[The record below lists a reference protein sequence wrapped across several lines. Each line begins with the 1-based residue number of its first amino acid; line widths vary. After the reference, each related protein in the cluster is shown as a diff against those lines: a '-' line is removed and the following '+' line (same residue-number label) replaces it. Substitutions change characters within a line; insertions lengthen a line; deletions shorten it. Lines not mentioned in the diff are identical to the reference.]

1 MWVRAGTTAACPAM
15 YSLAPHPSPPWSVSL
30 PLLTE
35 RIVAPG
41 NCRHP
46 VSPPGAT
53 EYDPDTRAL
62 PGWIT
67 TVALSTAC
75 ARVTSLNLTSPV
87 GGVAK
92 ATAMERAVA
101 KTTTVA
107 TIEVLRMVVP
117 PDYEMQCCGLRH

>member
-1 MWVRAGTTAACPAM
+1 V
-15 YSLAPHPSPPWSVSL
+15 
-30 PLLTE
+30 
-35 RIVAPG
+35 PG

-53 EYDPDTRAL
+53 EYDPDARAF
-62 PGWIT
+62 PGWII

-75 ARVTSLNLTSPV
+75 ARVRSLNLTSPV
-87 GGVAK
+87 GGVAEAVAK
-92 ATAMERAVA
+92 ERAIV

-117 PDYEMQCCGLRH
+117 PDFPRQLT